1 MMLKPK
7 ITIKEMGKEREANR
21 KSNREFIDF
30 YVDYLKKTPNKK
42 WSKQQNLLINS
53 VMKSANQ
60 DAHLYLKVKKLAA
73 KQEYQ

>member
-1 MMLKPK
+1 MMLKSK
-7 ITIKEMGKEREANR
+7 ITIKEMEKEREANR

-60 DAHLYLKVKKLAA
+60 DARLYLKLKKLTA
-73 KQEYQ
+73 KQEY